1 LTVKSYLQEQE
12 IMKVFAHDRRL
23 EGRARTGRD
32 ISVIEVDGDT
42 TLGYF
47 TNRFSTLYEANGRAV
62 IEKLKIMAHGFES
75 ATGRGG
81 YGIQFCRETIILDTV
96 EHLRPL
102 RGKVDKITL
111 CSCSVA
117 DTSPDLMTAD
127 GLLSGQGQ
135 ELCSRIARITHTE
148 LHASTVPQLYRTE
161 SEIFGIEHPIEF
173 GEWEGP
179 VLHFDREGNLTHT
192 TTRV

>member
-1 LTVKSYLQEQE
+1 
-12 IMKVFAHDRRL
+12 MKILAHDRRL

-32 ISVIEVDGDT
+32 VRAIEVDERT

-62 IEKLKIMAHGFES
+62 IEKLKIMAHGFVSDASGTE
-75 ATGRGG
+75 RGG
-81 YGIQFCRETIILDTV
+81 YGMQFCRETIILDTV

-127 GLLSGQGQ
+127 GILSGQGQ

-148 LHASTVPQLYRTE
+148 LVASTVPQLYNIE
-161 SEIFGIEHPIEF
+161 SVIAGFTIEHPIEF

-179 VLHFDREGNLTHT
+179 VLHFDREGNLTRT
-192 TTRV
+192 TMRV

>member
-1 LTVKSYLQEQE
+1 
-12 IMKVFAHDRRL
+12 MKVLAHDRRL

-32 ISVIEVDGDT
+32 TGVIEVDERT

-62 IEKLKIMAHGFES
+62 IEKLKIMAHGIAVCYGGTE
-75 ATGRGG
+75 RGG
-81 YGIQFCRETIILDTV
+81 YGIQFCRENIILDTV

-117 DTSPDLMTAD
+117 ATSPDMMTVD

-148 LHASTVPQLYRTE
+148 LVASTVTQQYTN
-161 SEIFGIEHPIEF
+161 GIDIGSSHIDQPIEF

-179 VLHFDREGNLTHT
+179 VLHFDRQGNLTRT
-192 TTRV
+192 TMRV